1 MGEGSG
7 IGIVP
12 EKDNTLRAAV
22 RCQTCNKIL
31 AFKIGTAS
39 GFVQLKCPKCKS
51 EIKVDLSLRR
61 GRVYNR
67 TAHAPLAIAFF

>member
-1 MGEGSG
+1 MT
-7 IGIVP
+7 P
-12 EKDNTLRAAV
+12 EKDNTPKAAV
-22 RCQTCNKIL
+22 RCQKCNKIL

-39 GFVQLKCPKCKS
+39 GFLQLKCPMCKT

-67 TAHAPLAIAFF
+67 TAKVPLTIAFF